1 MILMGSRGAN
11 YVQSFEVVE
20 VQALRC
26 SQFGNN
32 AWVIMLRFKFKKDI
46 GCVGVIAGHVMT

>member
-1 MILMGSRGAN
+1 MGSRGAN